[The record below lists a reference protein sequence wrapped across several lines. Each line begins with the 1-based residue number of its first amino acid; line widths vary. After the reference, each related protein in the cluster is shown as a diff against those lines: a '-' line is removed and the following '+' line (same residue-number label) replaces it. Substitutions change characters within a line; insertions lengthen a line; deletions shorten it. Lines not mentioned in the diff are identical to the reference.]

1 MIPSAYGTTPG
12 TILPSNYGLLSS
24 VGGMSGGM
32 AGGLSGGMYG
42 GMYGGTYGGV
52 GSPYTVCPSPR
63 LSMLPPNDK
72 AEDKKEAKKEEK
84 APKAV
89 INITTTGWEQPI
101 EDMKETMKELEQEMG
116 MPAVR
121 RVSNLQKSELEK
133 CLNNT
138 KKMQEQLD
146 ALKAKEREEQQQVN
160 AKIAELTAERWRLQ
174 AQINDTKKTA
184 ADKVKVLEKEKEV
197 LQQESKVKLAEVA
210 LKGNA
215 LAAAKV
221 ATRSEKKEQW
231 DEFVNSADAPLM
243 IGAAAAAAPA
253 AAEEAA
259 PEEAAPAE

>member
-1 MIPSAYGTTPG
+1 MTPPPPRG
-12 TILPSNYGLLSS
+12 GGGGGHDIWWGDYEGEGEVRASN
-24 VGGMSGGM
+24 
-32 AGGLSGGMYG
+32 
-42 GMYGGTYGGV
+42 
-52 GSPYTVCPSPR
+52 PVCR
-63 LSMLPPNDK
+63 FC
-72 AEDKKEAKKEEK
+72 A
-84 APKAV
+84 
-89 INITTTGWEQPI
+89 Q
-101 EDMKETMKELEQEMG
+101 MG

-215 LAAAKV
+215 LAVCITSLCLPPCLSNHRLGFAGCCDAA
-221 ATRSEKKEQW
+221 S
-231 DEFVNSADAPLM
+231 
-243 IGAAAAAAPA
+243 
-253 AAEEAA
+253 
-259 PEEAAPAE
+259 

>member
-101 EDMKETMKELEQEMG
+101 EDMKETMKELEQEVCNIFFCLLHLVLPVLHSTSPFIRDVYHVFAPHPT
-116 MPAVR
+116 PAQAHRWVGWVAGSTVTLYTSLSPNAR
-121 RVSNLQKSELEK
+121 PLCHCPARVG
-133 CLNNT
+133 
-138 KKMQEQLD
+138 
-146 ALKAKEREEQQQVN
+146 V
-160 AKIAELTAERWRLQ
+160 
-174 AQINDTKKTA
+174 
-184 ADKVKVLEKEKEV
+184 
-197 LQQESKVKLAEVA
+197 
-210 LKGNA
+210 
-215 LAAAKV
+215 
-221 ATRSEKKEQW
+221 
-231 DEFVNSADAPLM
+231 
-243 IGAAAAAAPA
+243 
-253 AAEEAA
+253 
-259 PEEAAPAE
+259 PEHGC